1 MSFFLHYIPQC
12 RQLSLSKLSLQAI
25 PCLPFKNPVLV
36 PKKESTDGI
45 KFPSDWI
52 KLLSDGINLLA
63 KSEPSSGLH
72 LYSSMSEDALKK
84 LCTLRK
90 LSVPKK
96 TLKEER
102 INIIIAH
109 DNMNKLMT
117 AESMSHLLK
126 KPKSSTRVFQRI
138 SGSSG
143 NNV

>member
-1 MSFFLHYIPQC
+1 MST
-12 RQLSLSKLSLQAI
+12 S
-25 PCLPFKNPVLV
+25 LPFKALPFRTPFLV

-45 KFPSDWI
+45 KFPSD
-52 KLLSDGINLLA
+52 GIELPV

-72 LYSSMSEDALKK
+72 LYSSMSVDALKK

-126 KPKSSTRVFQRI
+126 KPKSATATIKTAGCGPRLINVLFSDEHAVEFAKLGKLFQ
-138 SGSSG
+138 SFQ
-143 NNV
+143 NK